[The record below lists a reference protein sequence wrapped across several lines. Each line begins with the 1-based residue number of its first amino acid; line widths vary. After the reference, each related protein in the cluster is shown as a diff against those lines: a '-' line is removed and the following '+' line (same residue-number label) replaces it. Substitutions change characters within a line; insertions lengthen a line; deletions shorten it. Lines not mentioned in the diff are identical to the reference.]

1 MLNRRDLLSGTAG
14 LAAGGLMLP
23 GAADAAPTTE
33 TISMPG
39 ALDARAFGL
48 HPGSHGD
55 QSKALST
62 LLQTA
67 SDADLAVFMPAGIY
81 LVSNVLLPR
90 KVRLTGV
97 PGATRIVYGGD
108 GHLFL
113 AEDAEGI
120 ELSGLVFDG
129 ANRWISDHA
138 QGLLDFRRVD
148 ELAMDN
154 CEIIGS
160 GKHGL
165 ALQHVSGRVERCM
178 ISGAADAGIYSVEA
192 GRLRISANTVSD
204 CGNGGILVHR
214 WEIGEDGTL
223 VMGNRVERILAR
235 NGGTGQFG
243 NGINTYRANNVVIA
257 NNSVSDCA
265 FSAIRA
271 NSSSNLQIVGNQAMR
286 SGETAIYAEFAYEG
300 AVINA
305 NIVDGAANG
314 ISMVNFNEGGRMGV
328 CSGNIVR
335 NLSTK
340 GPYTADPPG
349 FGVGIAVE
357 ADCAA
362 SGNVIENAPLF
373 GINIGWGEFMRNV
386 VATGNVIRKARTGIG
401 VTVVAGV
408 GPAIITDNMIDGAE
422 KGAIVGFEW
431 TKQVT
436 GDLAAEGSDAYGH
449 LTVERNRVS

>member
-14 LAAGGLMLP
+14 LAAGGLALTT
-23 GAADAAPTTE
+23 AAVAAPAEETTP
-33 TISMPG
+33 MPG
-39 ALDARAFGL
+39 AIDATAFGL
-48 HPGSHGD
+48 RPGAYDD
-55 QSKALST
+55 QSGALTT
-62 LLQTA
+62 LLRTA
-67 SDADLAVFMPAGIY
+67 SDRDVAVFMPAGIY
-81 LVSNVLLPR
+81 VVSNITLPQR
-90 KVRLTGV
+90 VRLTGV

-108 GHLFL
+108 GHLFF
-113 AEDAEGI
+113 AEDADRI
-120 ELSGLVFDG
+120 ELTGLVFDG
-129 ANRWISDHA
+129 ANRWIGDHA
-138 QGLLDFRRVD
+138 QGLLDFRRVA
-148 ELAMDN
+148 ELAMDH
-154 CEIIGS
+154 CEIVGS
-160 GKHGL
+160 GKNGL
-165 ALQHVSGRVERCM
+165 ALQHASGRVERCT
-178 ISGAADAGIYSVEA
+178 ISGAADAGLYSVEA

-214 WEIGEDGTL
+214 WEVGEDGTL
-223 VMGNRVERILAR
+223 IMGNRVERILAR

-243 NGINTYRANNVVIA
+243 NGINTYRADNVVVA

-271 NSSSNLQIVGNQAMR
+271 NSSSNLQIVGNQAIR
-286 SGETAIYAEFAYEG
+286 SGETAIYAEFSFEG

-373 GINIGWGEFMRNV
+373 GINIGWGEYLRNV

-422 KGAIVGFEW
+422 NGAIVGFEW
-431 TKQVT
+431 TKPVT
-436 GDLAAEGSDAYGH
+436 GDLAEGGSDAYGH
-449 LTVERNRVS
+449 LTVARNRVS